1 MTVYY
6 TSKGSHSPLSQAY
19 SSLREA
25 EEAAEKL
32 CSLHGSDVYVYKA
45 ITRFIPGVRPTT
57 KQVLD
62 E

>member
-1 MTVYY
+1 MTNYHI
-6 TSKGSHSPLSQAY
+6 SKGAHSPLSQAY
-19 SSLREA
+19 SSRKEA

-32 CSLHGSDVYVYKA
+32 CSVHGSDVYVYTAVTK
-45 ITRFIPGVRPTT
+45 FVPGVRPTT

>member
-1 MTVYY
+1 MTNYY
-6 TSKGSHSPLSQAY
+6 ISKGAHSPLSQAY
-19 SSLREA
+19 SSRREA

-32 CSLHGSDVYVYKA
+32 CSLHGSDVYVYTAVTK
-45 ITRFIPGVRPTT
+45 FIPGVRPTT